1 VEENVCGTNAR
12 GILCSTE
19 SSIEVVQFSSGYEL
33 EAYGEKRMRP
43 QEINRNVNLA
53 FKRFARDNYLSHFQK
68 CKKHLEKRLEW
79 FRKIYPELHEEGAYY
94 LNMLEEMDAVKSRM
108 VYISDRWN
116 CPGRIKFMLEVINR
130 GL

>member
-1 VEENVCGTNAR
+1 
-12 GILCSTE
+12 
-19 SSIEVVQFSSGYEL
+19 
-33 EAYGEKRMRP
+33 MRP
-43 QEINRNVNLA
+43 QEINRNVSLA
-53 FKRFARDNYLSHFQK
+53 FKRFRRQDTLIHFQK

-108 VYISDRWN
+108 EYISDRWN